1 MSAHTTALV
10 TGGAGFVGSHLVES
24 LSTEHVRVLDDFSTG
39 RRDRLPDDVEVV
51 EGDVAD
57 PDAISRAMTGVDCV
71 FHLAA
76 MVSVPESVERPVACQ
91 RRNADATTRLL
102 DEARR
107 ADARVVLSSSAAVYG
122 EQDSLPISETARPR
136 PQSPYGVTKLAG
148 DHQAAVFADLYD
160 LPVVSLRYFNVYGP
174 RGGTNGVVGAFV
186 SRALAG
192 ETLEIDG
199 DGRQTRDFVH
209 VDDVVRANRLAAD
222 ADATGEVFNVGTGR
236 AVSIRRLAAVVADAV
251 DGDVAVEHTASR
263 TGDVRDSRA
272 DVGKARDLLGFE
284 PRVDL
289 ATGVERLVEHR
300 LGARETPQ

>member
-1 MSAHTTALV
+1 MSGYTTVLV

-24 LSTEHVRVLDDFSTG
+24 LSADHVRVLDDFSTG
-39 RRDRLPDDVEVV
+39 RRDWLPDDVEVF

-57 PDAISRAMTGVDCV
+57 PDTLSRAMAGADCV

-107 ADARVVLSSSAAVYG
+107 TDARVVLSSSAAVYG
-122 EQDSLPISETARPR
+122 EQDSLPIPETARPR
-136 PQSPYGVTKLAG
+136 PRSPYGVTKLAG

-186 SRALAG
+186 ARALAG

-209 VDDVVRANRLAAD
+209 VADVVRANQLAAD
-222 ADATGEVFNVGTGR
+222 TAHTGEVFNVGTGR
-236 AVSIRRLAAVVADAV
+236 AVSVRRLAAVVADAV
-251 DGDVAVEHTASR
+251 DADVSVQHTASR

-272 DVGKARDLLGFE
+272 DIEKARERLGFE
-284 PRVDL
+284 PRIDVE
-289 ATGVERLVEHR
+289 TGIERLVAHR
-300 LGARETPQ
+300 RGAREPTQ